1 MNILLLHKISVWL
14 FLLIYYIKTILL
26 FNKNQQPLDK
36 FSRVIKV
43 PEMIISTLFLLTGI
57 YLFYLLG
64 AIKLFQIFKLVCVF
78 ASIPLA
84 IVGFKKKKKSLA
96 ITAMVLLHLAYGLA
110 EMSRK
115 QASIGSKSVS
125 KASGEVDGAA
135 IYTNNCLICH
145 GADGK
150 KGYNGASDLSAS
162 KLDREGVLQV
172 INNGRGNMMPYK
184 ELLAEEE
191 KQAVADYIL
200 TLR

>member
-1 MNILLLHKISVWL
+1 
-14 FLLIYYIKTILL
+14 
-26 FNKNQQPLDK
+26 
-36 FSRVIKV
+36 
-43 PEMIISTLFLLTGI
+43 LFLLTGI

-84 IVGFKKKKKSLA
+84 VVGFKKKKKSLA
-96 ITAMVLLHLAYGLA
+96 VTAMILLHLAYGLA
-110 EMSRK
+110 EMARK
-115 QASIGSKSVS
+115 QSYLGAKPVS
-125 KASGEVDGAA
+125 NAGGEVDAVA
-135 IYTNNCLICH
+135 VYTNNCTICH

-162 KLDREGVLQV
+162 KLDRNAVLQV

-184 ELLAEEE
+184 ELLSEEE
-191 KQAVADYIL
+191 KQSVADYIL

>member
-1 MNILLLHKISVWL
+1 MNLLLLHKISVWL

-84 IVGFKKKKKSLA
+84 IVGFKKKNKSLA
-96 ITAMVLLHLAYGLA
+96 IVAMVLLHLAYGLA

-115 QASIGSKSVS
+115 QAYIGSKPVS
-125 KASGEVDGAA
+125 NASGEVDGAA
-135 IYTNNCLICH
+135 IYANNCLICH

-162 KLDREGVLQV
+162 KLDREGILQV